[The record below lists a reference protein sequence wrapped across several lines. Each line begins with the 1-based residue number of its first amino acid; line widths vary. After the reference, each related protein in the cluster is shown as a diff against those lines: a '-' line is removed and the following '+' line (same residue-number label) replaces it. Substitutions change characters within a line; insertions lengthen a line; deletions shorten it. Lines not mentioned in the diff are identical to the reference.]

1 MALTHKYDPQVAD
14 TNKKIRKAL
23 RADIEMTIGLGQDLL
38 DAGIVTTAQLSANTK
53 ARYQELKTMLE
64 GLGT

>member
-1 MALTHKYDPQVAD
+1 MALTHKYDAQVAE
-14 TNKKIRKAL
+14 TNRKVRKAL

-38 DAGIVTTAQLSANTK
+38 DAGIVTTAQLSTNTK

-64 GLGT
+64 GLGN